1 MENLTFYLNFKS
13 DSTGE
18 IQITEAAKFDG
29 ASFTLEQ
36 EKGRYGRDISFGN
49 EEISL
54 VFYDGLYDTTAN
66 PLQLPDGTIVYNLT
80 MGLDFLLDYYK
91 RFGFES
97 EVEFIIKKNDVVFTV
112 GILDFQMAKTDL
124 LTFFECKIIQENN
137 RAIIKRREDTN
148 VDVFKSKDLD
158 GNTIEPLTTE
168 RILLKAKP
176 VTQISSWGQRTEQF
190 FSQALA
196 CHISPFQQINKY
208 GIDSTLS
215 FLDPVSV
222 STPVEDLN
230 LIRALYSMSNIVVN
244 VYIKYRINTN
254 PIPGNTKFEFSS
266 GIANQTLPQNTY
278 SELIG
283 DVAGNTYIY
292 QKTFNL
298 TTPIVAGESF
308 RAYIKQEGQL
318 FYTVEECSLNI
329 SVTSTAVDSVVN
341 GVRYTD
347 LFKQCVKSING
358 MTVNSTRFD
367 AGGEFYNQFAFNG
380 KLIRQFTDKPFNVNF
395 KDLFEDIQEVNAD
408 YQINQ
413 DNVFLNVYEDFYP
426 NKEIAAFNQVPFDN
440 FESASNDR
448 YAINNFDYRYQTFE
462 QDRDE
467 SNTIDAFH
475 TNSQYLLPN
484 KFVENT
490 KKVEVKLVRD
500 PFSIESARRQGIQTK
515 DTTSLENDEKMFV
528 IDVIAMSPTEY
539 GSFVN
544 YLMVQNDSGQIKIL
558 NSDGEN
564 SAIFNWTLLG
574 FKNGDYI
581 QISSDGSSF
590 GTYLVVG
597 LEPTV
602 LTVTGTS
609 ITDGKHILQFTY
621 PFTDV
626 SYKNRTSEG
635 FDLIENID
643 SGDNC
648 SNLRYSIR
656 RNIYHWEQYIATA
669 CKYRPTETI
678 QNTYFRNN
686 GSLRSQLSGG
696 QIYTENEDINVSSL
710 RTAIIDPIIYKTKVV
725 VDFETMVD
733 LLEDLQL
740 IEAGKIGGFI
750 RIADTHGR
758 MVKIHPTKLNYVW
771 ASELLEIEGEPRLES
786 EFVEVNTIG
795 VDLVEINEVGY
806 DTDIVFPVKYKT
818 IGDKIQLIDAKG
830 VALINITHFSKIKV
844 NGIIFDTIAE
854 LCQALSEL

>member
-66 PLQLPDGTIVYNLT
+66 HLQLPDGTIVYNLT

-148 VDVFKSKDLD
+148 IDVFKSKDLD
-158 GNTIEPLTTE
+158 GNPIEPLTTE

-176 VTQISSWGQRTEQF
+176 VTKISEWGQKTFRKYTNF
-190 FSQALA
+190 ALPVF
-196 CHISPFQQINKY
+196 SPFQQVIKY
-208 GIDSTLS
+208 GIDDTLS
-215 FLDPVSV
+215 FLSPYADNAMQDVA
-222 STPVEDLN
+222 LLRAAN
-230 LIRALYSMSNIVVN
+230 LLKNIKID
-244 VYIKYRINTN
+244 VYIKYRTEQTPFLDFFIR
-254 PIPGNTKFEFSS
+254 S
-266 GIANQTLPQNTY
+266 GIRDGSYQSNAYNETMGQVDGVTYEYRKTITLDNPMN
-278 SELIG
+278 
-283 DVAGNTYIY
+283 
-292 QKTFNL
+292 
-298 TTPIVAGESF
+298 AGEYLTCAILTGGFSIVDVF
-308 RAYIKQEGQL
+308 
-318 FYTVEECSLNI
+318 ECSLI
-329 SVTSTAVDSVVN
+329 ITATSTAVDSVIN

-367 AGGEFYNQFAFNG
+367 VGGEFYNQFAFNG

-395 KDLFEDIQEVNAD
+395 KDLFEDIQEVNGD

-413 DNVFLNVYEDFYP
+413 DNVFLNVYEDFYT
-426 NKEIAAFNQVPFDN
+426 NKEIASFNQVPFDD
-440 FESASNDR
+440 FESAANDR

-539 GSFVN
+539 GSFAN
-544 YLMVQNDSGQIKIL
+544 YLIVQNDGGQIKIL

-581 QISSDGSSF
+581 QISSDGGSF

-602 LTVTGTS
+602 LTVTGVA
-609 ITDGKHILQFTY
+609 IADGKHILQFTY

-626 SYKNRTSEG
+626 AYKNRTSEG
-635 FDLIENID
+635 FNLIENID

-656 RNIYHWEQYIATA
+656 RNIYHWEQYLATA
-669 CKYRPTETI
+669 CKYRPTGTI

-686 GSLRSQLSGG
+686 GALKSQFSGG
-696 QIYTENEDINVSSL
+696 QTYTENEDIDVSSL

-733 LLEDLQL
+733 LLEDLQF

-795 VDLVEINEVGY
+795 IDLVEINEVGY

-818 IGDKIQLIDAKG
+818 IGNKIQLIDTKG
-830 VALINITHFSKIKV
+830 VALINLTDFSKIKV